1 MCFFANTLFIMRYKG
16 TRHVSIIK
24 HFILILTQ
32 LHFEKYVKITLT
44 TESMMPPQKIH
55 FVRTLRRISK
65 FIARLQMIDTQ
76 TLSQTQRTP
85 RQVFD
90 MLQYFSK
97 IVLLFYNSF
106 EFTIC
111 RYSQYYKCKHKFFCL
126 KTFMLLNSN
135 MFSNNL
141 LFH

>member
-1 MCFFANTLFIMRYKG
+1 MHSMCFFANTLFIMRYKG

-76 TLSQTQRTP
+76 TLSQTQRHQDRYLTCYNILAKLYCY
-85 RQVFD
+85 FIILSN
-90 MLQYFSK
+90 LQYVDIPSIINASTSFS
-97 IVLLFYNSF
+97 V
-106 EFTIC
+106 
-111 RYSQYYKCKHKFFCL
+111 
-126 KTFMLLNSN
+126 
-135 MFSNNL
+135 
-141 LFH
+141 

>member
-1 MCFFANTLFIMRYKG
+1 MFFANTLLIMRYKG

-55 FVRTLRRISK
+55 FVITLRRISK

-76 TLSQTQRTP
+76 TISQTQRHQDRYLTCYNI
-85 RQVFD
+85 
-90 MLQYFSK
+90 LAKLYCYF
-97 IVLLFYNSF
+97 IIFF

-111 RYSQYYKCKHKFFCL
+111 RYSQYYNCKHKFFCL